1 MKAPEHSKDPVDSIA
16 QETSPRA
23 GIADLDKLNVRSIA
37 LTGIFLLLVL
47 CALKL
52 ASSFFIP
59 VVLAI
64 LLSFLFASVIRG
76 LQRLYIPPFL
86 GSVLIILAL
95 LGGIGFGIYQLA
107 SPAREWMVK
116 LPQTLRQIDHKLK
129 GVRQSVQEVTKAGQ
143 EVDRFTNLDGAQ
155 KPQKVEVSKAGIGE
169 ALRAPTQDF
178 LLGAGTMV
186 ILLFFLLAAGDL
198 FLRKLVIVLP
208 RLHDKKIAVE
218 IIRQIEHDVST
229 YLLAISAINL
239 VFGTAVG
246 AAMWLLGLPNPV
258 LWGVMAGFL
267 HFIPFLGALVGISIV
282 TLVAA
287 MTFDGLGAVLAV
299 PAVYFV
305 LNVVTE
311 YLILPLVIGK
321 RLLLN
326 PVVVFLWL
334 IFWSWMWSVP
344 GALMAVPL
352 LVILKIIC
360 EHVEPLGAISEFI
373 GR

>member
-1 MKAPEHSKDPVDSIA
+1 MKTPEPSKNPIDSIA
-16 QETSPRA
+16 EETSERA
-23 GIADLDKLNVRSIA
+23 DITELGKLNVRSVA
-37 LTGIFLLLVL
+37 LSGIFLLLVL

-59 VVLAI
+59 VVLAL

-76 LQRLYIPPFL
+76 LRRLYVPPFL
-86 GSVLIILAL
+86 GSALIILAL

-116 LPQTLRQIDHKLK
+116 LPQTLRQLDHKLK
-129 GVRQSVQEVTKAGQ
+129 DIRQSVREVTKASQ
-143 EVDRFTNLDGAQ
+143 EVDRFTNLDGAS
-155 KPQKVEVSKAGIGE
+155 KAQKVEASRPGIGE
-169 ALRAPTQDF
+169 SLLAPTQGF
-178 LLGAGTMV
+178 LVGAGTV
-186 ILLFFLLAAGDL
+186 FVLLFFLLASGDL
-198 FLRKLVIVLP
+198 FLRKLVTVLP
-208 RLHDKKIAVE
+208 HLHDKKIAVE
-218 IIRQIEHDVST
+218 ITRQIERDVST

-239 VFGTAVG
+239 VFGMAIG

-282 TLVAA
+282 TVVAA

-299 PAVYFV
+299 PAVYFA
-305 LNVVTE
+305 LNVVEE
-311 YLILPLVIGK
+311 YVILPLVIGK

-334 IFWSWMWSVP
+334 IFWGWMWSVP

-352 LVILKIIC
+352 LVVVKIVC
-360 EHVEPLGAISEFI
+360 DHVEPLGAISEFI

>member
-1 MKAPEHSKDPVDSIA
+1 MKAPEPSKDPVDLIA
-16 QETSPRA
+16 QETSQRA
-23 GIADLDKLNVRSIA
+23 DINELDKPNVRSIA
-37 LTGIFLLLVL
+37 LTGIFLILVL

-64 LLSFLFASVIRG
+64 VLSFLFASVIRG
-76 LQRLYIPPFL
+76 LHRLYIPPFF
-86 GSVLIILAL
+86 GSALIILVL

-116 LPQTLRQIDHKLK
+116 LPQTLRQIDHKIK
-129 GVRQSVQEVTKAGQ
+129 GVRQSVQEVTKATQ
-143 EVDRFTNLDGAQ
+143 EVDRFTNLDGAP
-155 KPQKVEVSKAGIGE
+155 KSQKVEASKAGIGE
-169 ALRAPTQDF
+169 SLLAPTQDF
-178 LLGAGTMV
+178 LVGAGTV
-186 ILLFFLLAAGDL
+186 LILLFFLLASGDQ
-198 FLRKLVIVLP
+198 FLRKLVTVLP
-208 RLHDKKIAVE
+208 HWHDKKIAVE

-229 YLLAISAINL
+229 YLLAISALNL

-246 AAMWLLGLPNPV
+246 AAMWLLGMPNPV

-299 PAVYFV
+299 PAVYFA
-305 LNVVTE
+305 LNVVEE
-311 YLILPLVIGK
+311 YVILPLVIGK

-334 IFWSWMWSVP
+334 IFWGWMWNIP

-352 LVILKIIC
+352 LVIVKIIC
-360 EHVEPLGAISEFI
+360 EHVEPLGAISEFV